1 VILNCLINAA
11 DAIKA
16 CKAKGEGSIALA
28 TALVAPSQ
36 PENQTTMLQIAIQ
49 DNGEGIPQGLLDTVF
64 DPFFTTKE
72 PGAGTGLGLSVSLAL
87 IESMGGTIHLE
98 SVAGKGTT
106 VQLLLPLAENA
117 VPCGASPC

>member
-1 VILNCLINAA
+1 
-11 DAIKA
+11 
-16 CKAKGEGSIALA
+16 
-28 TALVAPSQ
+28 
-36 PENQTTMLQIAIQ
+36 MLQIAIQ

-87 IESMGGTIHLE
+87 IESMGGTIRLQ

-117 VPCGASPC
+117 APCGASPC

>member
-1 VILNCLINAA
+1 LNCLINAA

-16 CKAKGEGSIALA
+16 CKAKGAGAIVLK
-28 TALVAPSQ
+28 TALVALSQ
-36 PENQTTMLQIAIQ
+36 PEKQSTMLQLSIK

-87 IESMGGTIHLE
+87 IESMGGTIRLQ

-117 VPCGASPC
+117 APCGASPC